1 MTPMTKNEKKKPIV
15 ANDNYKLSLKTFVP
29 PLEKWEEK
37 THCNQQHWVNL
48 PPKNTF
54 FLNKKK

>member
-1 MTPMTKNEKKKPIV
+1 MTKNEKKKPIV